1 MKKIKYYGAILI
13 CLVLITCNLSV
24 NLIGQKDYK
33 QNNLIESN
41 AQNTTSP
48 VTVLWDKYV
57 YGDEFCYTVAKVKDG
72 YIVGGTVSSQSSY
85 LAKYNENGEMI
96 WKKRG
101 DSSLRIIREVIS
113 FDDYIITVSSNGT
126 VAKFNLEGNKQFEN
140 KDKKYNYLT
149 AIKLDDGIVAA
160 SNQGA
165 IVKYNLDGSV
175 AWENTEKDLYYS
187 KVLCVNNTIVA
198 FSDTG
203 EIIVYDMSGNLVKEE
218 TNYTYEFNDAV
229 DTESGIATVTYY
241 GDIIFLDYN
250 LNVLLEIPSDTEYYN
265 WILTKVDD
273 GIVLTNGGNGNVL
286 KYDFN
291 GNFIWNH
298 EYRTYK
304 NQDIITDG
312 NDFVCIAEYNQ
323 LVKYDLNGEIVFEN
337 HGSNYGFEDI
347 EKGDDGYYAVSRHG
361 QVLKYD
367 FDGILVWCNDEVYSQ
382 YSQIL
387 IVDEKLYAFSINWG
401 WNLKL
406 DKNGK
411 ILDKFKTD
419 DFYSKVKLYNDKIYC
434 MTNDGEFYVYDKE
447 MNLLYNSNS
456 LNPSASYSYYYDFAV
471 VNDGIILVDSYD
483 GIVMKYDLD
492 LTNVLWRNTEKS
504 DNSYYSMVD
513 GDDYIIAIGEN
524 SDKDG
529 VFVKYNINDGKII
542 TEKSGFQSNSAV
554 SLKQNDGIIIGA
566 RNGIPDFVK
575 LDFDGNVIWE
585 FNYRGE
591 QGGYCSALAGKDDE
605 FVAVTIHGAITKM
618 TENEITIDRGELD
631 KVLEDVGKLEETD
644 YSDESWNKLQQAIQ
658 GTDDLTDQ
666 TEIDQKVEEIK
677 EAIENLTTDR
687 TALDEILKEVAGLTE
702 SDYSDDSWN
711 KLQEAIQGTDN
722 LTKQSEIDA
731 KVDEIRDAIENL
743 TTDRTALDEIL
754 KEVAG
759 LTESDYSDDS
769 WNKLQEAIQG
779 TDNLTKQ
786 SEIDA
791 KVDEIRDA
799 ITNLTTDRTA
809 LDEIL
814 EEVAGLTE
822 SDYSDDSWNKLQ
834 EAIQGT
840 DNLTKQSE
848 IDAKVDEIR
857 DAITNLTTDRTALDE
872 ILEEVA
878 GLTES
883 DYSDDSWNKLQ
894 EAIQG
899 TDNLTKQSEIDAKV
913 DEIRDAISNL
923 EKDED
928 KLDTEELERLLDKI
942 NRYNPDCFTKESW
955 NDLQECVDSVGNI
968 EDLKTQEEIDKKV
981 EELNEKINNLVFIG
995 KKGDLDRN
1003 GIVNSDDAAIAL
1015 DLYRYG
1021 NATELDYI
1029 IGDMDENRLINSDDA
1044 ALILDVYRYGK

>member
-1 MKKIKYYGAILI
+1 MKKVKYYGAILI

-48 VTVLWDKYV
+48 VTALWDKNV
-57 YGDEFCYTVAKVKDG
+57 YGDEACKSIVKVNDG
-72 YIVGGTVSSQSSY
+72 YMVSGRSSTYGGF
-85 LAKYNENGEMI
+85 LAKYDNNGDVV
-96 WKKRG
+96 WKKR
-101 DSSLRIIREVIS
+101 
-113 FDDYIITVSSNGT
+113 DDYTIGIINNMVSFGDYVITVSNNGAIT
-126 VAKFNLEGNKQFEN
+126 KFDLSGNKVFEN
-140 KDKKYNYLT
+140 IDNDFGYIT
-149 AIKLDDGIVAA
+149 AVKTNDGVIAA
-160 SNQGA
+160 KGNGN
-165 IVKYNLDGSV
+165 IVKYNLDGSF
-175 AWENTEKDLYYS
+175 AWENTEKDFYYS
-187 KVLCVNNTIVA
+187 KLLCVNNTIVA

-218 TNYTYEFNDAV
+218 TNYTYDFNDAV
-229 DTESGIATVTYY
+229 DTGSGIATVTYF
-241 GDIIFLDYN
+241 GDIVFLDYN
-250 LNVLLEIPSDTEYYN
+250 YDVLWEKESNTFYFG
-265 WILTKVDD
+265 WVLTKVDD

-298 EYRTYK
+298 EYRTYE

-312 NDFVCIAEYNQ
+312 NDFVCIASYNQ

-337 HGSNYGFEDI
+337 HGSNYSYYDI
-347 EKGDDGYYAVSRHG
+347 EEGEDGYYLASMHG
-361 QVLKYD
+361 QIVKYD
-367 FDGILVWCNDEVYSQ
+367 FDGNLVWCNDEVKSDYEF
-382 YSQIL
+382 
-387 IVDEKLYAFSINWG
+387 IVTVDDIIYAFCINGG

-406 DKNGK
+406 DKNGN

-419 DFYSKVKLYNDKIYC
+419 KDFLQVKLYNEKIYC
-434 MTNDGEFYVYDKE
+434 LTIDGDFYVYNKEMELLSKSSNLNPSTEYSFSYDFVITNDGIFLANE
-447 MNLLYNSNS
+447 
-456 LNPSASYSYYYDFAV
+456 
-471 VNDGIILVDSYD
+471 DGV
-483 GIVMKYDLD
+483 VMKYDLE
-492 LTNVLWRNTEKS
+492 LTKLLWRNDEKS
-504 DNSYYSMVD
+504 DNSYYSIIAN
-513 GDDYIIAIGEN
+513 DDYVIAIGE
-524 SDKDG
+524 DTERHG
-529 VFVKYNINDGKII
+529 VFVKYDGNDGKVVL
-542 TEKSGFQSNSAV
+542 EKTGFQGNSAM
-554 SLKQNDGIIIGA
+554 SLKQSDGVIICG
-566 RNGIPDFVK
+566 RNGSPDYVK
-575 LDFDGNVIWE
+575 LDFDGNLIWG

-591 QGGYCSALAGKDDE
+591 QGGYVNGIVGDDDE
-605 FVAVTIHGAITKM
+605 FVTVSLHGAITKM

-731 KVDEIRDAIENL
+731 KVDEIREDIENL
-743 TTDRTALDEIL
+743 TTDRTALD
-754 KEVAG
+754 A
-759 LTESDYSDDS
+759 
-769 WNKLQEAIQG
+769 
-779 TDNLTKQ
+779 
-786 SEIDA
+786 
-791 KVDEIRDA
+791 
-799 ITNLTTDRTA
+799 
-809 LDEIL
+809 IL
-814 EEVAGLTE
+814 EEVE
-822 SDYSDDSWNKLQ
+822 S
-834 EAIQGT
+834 
-840 DNLTKQSE
+840 
-848 IDAKVDEIR
+848 
-857 DAITNLTTDRTALDE
+857 
-872 ILEEVA
+872 
-878 GLTES
+878 LTES